1 MNEHAKQLLLQIW
14 VELRDPVNFDTL
26 SEPCLLAFQEIDD
39 YLHEENLVRDG
50 ELTKKGERILY

>member
-14 VELRDPVNFDTL
+14 QELRDPLNFDALT
-26 SEPCLLAFQEIDD
+26 EPCLLVLSEIDD
-39 YLHEENLVRDG
+39 YLHDENLIRDG